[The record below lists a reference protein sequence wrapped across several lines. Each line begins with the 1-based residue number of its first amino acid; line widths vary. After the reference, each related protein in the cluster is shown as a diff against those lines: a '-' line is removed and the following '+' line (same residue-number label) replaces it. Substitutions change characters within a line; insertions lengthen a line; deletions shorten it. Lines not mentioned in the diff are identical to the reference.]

1 MNITVV
7 IPTFNRAGQILGAL
21 DSVRAQT
28 LQPFEVIVIDDGS
41 IDSTEEVLGPFMKEI
56 RYIKTENRGVS
67 AARNRGI
74 LEATG
79 GWIAFLDS
87 DDTWE
92 PSKLQRQV
100 DAIRRTGSKVCFCV
114 SMDESKAR
122 LDDLQQMD
130 PDLPESGERF
140 YQKGDCRL
148 FMHSK
153 HPYLQSM
160 IVERQALMHA
170 GIFDESLKVAEDTK
184 LIYNLV
190 IHFGYSVVNER
201 LVNICRD
208 RDVPGLSD
216 TVNLSNAFKQH
227 ECYIR
232 VQSEAYW
239 RLLNVDAAAANM
251 VRNNMLYFASR
262 QAEIACALNEKPLA
276 RRYALSGIVL
286 FGKWKS
292 LCRSLFIYTLYPVA
306 QRVFSKKWSSAYEG
320 N

>member
-1 MNITVV
+1 MKISVV
-7 IPTFNRAGQILGAL
+7 IPTYNRAGQILGAL
-21 DSVRAQT
+21 KSVLAQT
-28 LQPFEVIVIDDGS
+28 FQAFEVIVIDDGS
-41 IDSTEEVLGPFMKEI
+41 SDSTEEVLTPFMREI
-56 RYIKTENRGVS
+56 RYIKTGNRGVS

-79 GWIAFLDS
+79 DWIAFLDS

-92 PSKLQRQV
+92 FNKLERQTEV
-100 DAIRRTGSKVCFCV
+100 IQRTGCKVCFCA
-114 SMDESKAR
+114 SLDETKER

-130 PDLPESGERF
+130 PDLPVAGDRF
-140 YQKGDCRL
+140 YPKGDCRL

-153 HPYLQSM
+153 HPFLQSM
-160 IVERQALMHA
+160 VVEKQALLRA
-170 GIFDESLKVAEDTK
+170 GVFDETLKVAEDTK
-184 LIYNLV
+184 LIYGLV
-190 IHFGYSVVNER
+190 ILFGYSVVNEG
-201 LVNICRD
+201 LVHICRE
-208 RDVPGLSD
+208 RETPGLSD
-216 TVNLSNAFKQH
+216 SVSLGNAFKQH

-239 RLLNVDAAAANM
+239 RLLNVDAAAATM

-262 QAEIACALNEKPLA
+262 QAEIACALNERSLA

-292 LCRSLFIYTLYPVA
+292 FLRSVFVFTLYPIA
-306 QRVFSKKWSSAYEG
+306 RRVFSRKWSSAYEG

>member
-1 MNITVV
+1 MQISVV
-7 IPTFNRAGQILGAL
+7 IPTFNRAREIPGAL
-21 DSVRAQT
+21 KSVFAQT
-28 LQPFEVIVIDDGS
+28 YQPFEVIVVDDGS
-41 IDSTEEVLGPFMKEI
+41 VDSTEEALAPFMQQI
-56 RYIKTENRGVS
+56 RYIKTVNRGVS

-74 LEATG
+74 LEAKG
-79 GWIAFLDS
+79 EWIAFLDS

-92 PSKLQRQV
+92 PAKLQRQ
-100 DAIRRTGSKVCFCV
+100 AEALQRNGSKVCFCA

-122 LDDLQQMD
+122 LDDLQNMD
-130 PDLPESGERF
+130 PELAEGAERF
-140 YQKGDCRL
+140 YPKGDCRL

-160 IVERQALMHA
+160 MVEKQALMHS

-184 LIYNLV
+184 LIYGLV
-190 IHFGYSVVNER
+190 IQFGYSVVNER

-208 RDVPGLSD
+208 RESPGLSD
-216 TVNLSNAFKQH
+216 AVSLANAFKQH

-239 RLLNVDAAAANM
+239 RLLDVDAAAANM

-262 QAEIACALNEKPLA
+262 QAEIACALNKKSLA
-276 RRYALSGIVL
+276 KRYALSGIVI

-292 LCRSLFIYTLYPVA
+292 FVRSVFIFAFYPIA
-306 QRVFSKKWSSAYEG
+306 HGVFLRKWSSTYG
-320 N
+320 GT

>member
-1 MNITVV
+1 MKISVV

-21 DSVRAQT
+21 GSVFSQT
-28 LQPFEVIVIDDGS
+28 VQPFEVIVIDDGS
-41 IDSTEEVLGPFMKEI
+41 SDSTEEVLAPFMQAI

-79 GWIAFLDS
+79 EWIAFLDS

-92 PSKLQRQV
+92 PTKLQRQAQV
-100 DAIRRTGSKVCFCV
+100 IERTDAKVCFCA
-114 SMDESKAR
+114 SMDETKNR
-122 LDDLQQMD
+122 LDDLQKMD
-130 PDLPESGERF
+130 PDLAEAGDRF
-140 YQKGDCRL
+140 YPKGDCRL

-153 HPYLQSM
+153 HPFLQSM
-160 IVERQALMHA
+160 MVEKQALMHA

-184 LIYNLV
+184 LIYGLV
-190 IHFGYSVVNER
+190 IRFGYCVVNEC
-201 LVNICRD
+201 LVNICRE
-208 RDVPGLSD
+208 RETPGLSD
-216 TVNLSNAFKQH
+216 SVSLANAFKQH

-239 RLLNVDAAAANM
+239 VLLNVDAAAASM
-251 VRNNMLYFASR
+251 VRNNMLYFSSR
-262 QAEIACALNEKPLA
+262 QAEIACALDKKALA

-292 LCRSLFIYTLYPVA
+292 FFRSLFIFTLYPIA
-306 QRVFSKKWSSAYEG
+306 QRVFSRKWSSAYEG